1 VCGGWRLESISTL
14 RYVRHSL
21 PRLGGAEKAAES
33 AILSEN
39 EPDVLRDDILK
50 IGHPCSKN
58 STMPGLLD
66 AVRLAA
72 GCYFRRRGKPYGRPG
87 RLFMN
92 DCSKAVFRRCAQ
104 TRRAWFTL
112 SPMEIV
118 SRFLLL
124 GLIRR

>member
-1 VCGGWRLESISTL
+1 MLCDS
-14 RYVRHSL
+14 
-21 PRLGGAEKAAES
+21 
-33 AILSEN
+33 
-39 EPDVLRDDILK
+39 
-50 IGHPCSKN
+50 
-58 STMPGLLD
+58 
-66 AVRLAA
+66 RLAVISA
-72 GCYFRRRGKPYGRPG
+72 VEGNPYGRPG